1 MLAGGEGGEILEVA
15 FDPVNARQI
24 RLGGEERET
33 RTSAC
38 DTRRRLE
45 DEKGGRGEE
54 GEAGRGARA
63 PLYCCRVDFGW
74 EGVLRDMEEV
84 G

>member
-1 MLAGGEGGEILEVA
+1 MRQAPQAGK
-15 FDPVNARQI
+15 
-24 RLGGEERET
+24 RLIEYAVERVE
-33 RTSAC
+33 
-38 DTRRRLE
+38 TRRR
-45 DEKGGRGEE
+45 
-54 GEAGRGARA
+54 RA